1 MFPIALLVHSVET
14 DQAFYLGIIP
24 KGAAARHRQLTPD
37 FPARFPGEPRV
48 LSKKQGL
55 TRSQERRRIEGLRI
69 LARIIARHY
78 MAHPELYPEPKG
90 PDGTGPSVNGH
101 AHGEGKATGR
111 GSEHGP

>member
-1 MFPIALLVHSVET
+1 MLVHSVET
-14 DQAFYLGIIP
+14 DQEFYSSIIS
-24 KGAAARHRQLTPD
+24 KCAVVRHQQLTPD

-48 LSKKQGL
+48 LSKKKGL

-78 MAHPELYPEPKG
+78 MAHSELYPDPKG
-90 PDGTGPSVNGH
+90 PDGTGHSVNGH

>member
-1 MFPIALLVHSVET
+1 VFLIALLVHSVET
-14 DQAFYLGIIP
+14 DQAFYSGIIP
-24 KGAAARHRQLTPD
+24 KGAAVRHRQLTPD

-78 MAHPELYPEPKG
+78 MAHPELYPVPKG

-101 AHGEGKATGR
+101 APVDGEAAGR
-111 GSEHGP
+111 DGENGP

>member
-1 MFPIALLVHSVET
+1 MLSIALLVHSVET
-14 DQAFYLGIIP
+14 DQAFYSGIIP
-24 KGAAARHRQLTPD
+24 KGTAVRHRHLTPD

-78 MAHPELYPEPKG
+78 MAHPELYPDPKG
-90 PDGTGPSVNGH
+90 LDGTGTSVNEH